1 MLMAEDL
8 YLFGLFGL
16 ILGCVIAFIFKAR
29 PFQIFFWGIFYIYLI
44 VVLGITLFPIP
55 YQGAEIFEP
64 IPNNFIPFQTILS
77 TLERGL
83 TVTSIIQLAGN
94 ILIAFPYGIVLYL
107 TFRKRRKLLMYLLP
121 LLFPL
126 VIESLQ
132 FIIGL
137 AISYNYRSV
146 DIDDF
151 ILNALGGYLGIFF
164 CKLFFRDYGNKIYNK
179 LFPKKS

>member
-16 ILGCVIAFIFKAR
+16 ILGCVIAFVLKAR
-29 PFQIFFWGIFYIYLI
+29 PFQIFFWSIFYIYLI
-44 VVLGITLFPIP
+44 AVLGITLFPIP
-55 YQGAEIFEP
+55 YQGTELFESV
-64 IPNNFIPFQTILS
+64 PNNFIPFQTILS

-83 TVTSIIQLAGN
+83 TVTAIIQLAGN
-94 ILIAFPYGIVLYL
+94 ILIAFPYGIVLDL
-107 TFRKRRKLLMYLLP
+107 TLRKRRKLWLYLLP

-137 AISYNYRSV
+137 AISFNYRSV

-164 CKLFFRDYGNKIYNK
+164 SKLFFRGYGNKIYNK